1 MAVTKKIT
9 NDTMVECKN
18 GVHGPLIYV
27 SGRNA
32 GYVVEWEDFGEVQ
45 DIDYGELLIMRGS
58 QPRFFRDNWILIED
72 AEVLKKLGVDRY
84 YKNALTTENFD
95 DVFHWSA
102 ADIRSKVPEMSAG
115 MRDSIRVRAK
125 ELVKSGELDSRS
137 VIKALNEVLHCDL
150 EEDIALETKKPSA
163 KKPVETFTIE

>member
-1 MAVTKKIT
+1 MAASRKIT
-9 NDTMVECKN
+9 NDTMIECKN

-32 GYVVEWEDFGEVQ
+32 GYVVEWENFGEVQ
-45 DIDYGELLIMRGS
+45 DIDYGELLTMRGS

-72 AEVLKKLGVDRY
+72 AEILKKLGVDRY

-102 ADIRSKVPEMSAG
+102 DEIRSKVATMSNG
-115 MRDSIRVRAK
+115 MKDSIRVRAK
-125 ELVKSGELDSRS
+125 ELVETGELDSRS
-137 VIKALNEVLHCDL
+137 AIKAFNEVLHCNL
-150 EEDIALETKKPSA
+150 EEDVELEA
-163 KKPVETFTIE
+163 KKPNAKKAVEVITVE